1 MALSPLRFGSFLK
14 SATCLRDVRKILSP
28 LDTCGVG
35 VGVGVASACR
45 PSAQAASSRSEAVA
59 MRCMGITPGKILHV
73 YQPLAGPSCATP
85 GPSPSVRETDECRRQ
100 RTDSGFRIDP

>member
-1 MALSPLRFGSFLK
+1 MALSPLRNGSFLK

-35 VGVGVASACR
+35 VGVASACK
-45 PSAQAASSRSEAVA
+45 PSPQAASSRSEAVA
-59 MRCMGITPGKILHV
+59 MRCMGITPGKVLHV
-73 YQPLAGPSCATP
+73 DQPLAGSSCATP